1 MIAVI
6 ETEYGD
12 IRVRLDEQAAPV
24 TCANFA
30 ELARRGF
37 YDGLVFH
44 RVIYGFMIQGGDPN
58 GNGTGGSGKNIKGE
72 FDANGWDNPI
82 EHKRGVISMAR
93 AANFDSAS
101 SQFFIMHRDAPHLDG
116 QYAAFGHVIEG
127 MDAVD
132 RIASA
137 DTDSYD
143 RPKEPQIMKRVYI
156 QEDEE
161 A

>member
-12 IRVRLDEQAAPV
+12 IRVRLDEKAAPV

-37 YDGLVFH
+37 CDGLIFH

-58 GNGTGGSGKNIKGE
+58 GNGTGGSGKNIQGE
-72 FDANGWDNPI
+72 FDANGWENPL

-143 RPKEPQIMKRVYI
+143 RPKDPQIMKRVYI

>member
-1 MIAVI
+1 
-6 ETEYGD
+6 
-12 IRVRLDEQAAPV
+12 
-24 TCANFA
+24 
-30 ELARRGF
+30 
-37 YDGLVFH
+37 
-44 RVIYGFMIQGGDPN
+44 MIQGGDPN

-72 FDANGWDNPI
+72 FDANGWENPI

-127 MDAVD
+127 MDTVD

-143 RPKEPQIMKRVYI
+143 RPKDPQIMERVYI